1 MSHHRCS
8 HSRLPQGA
16 TFLPSSVSQMAR
28 DELCNALHLYSLLL
42 LRFRAL
48 SIGASLISPA
58 PPPPAVPAPLG
69 VPVAAEQPDE
79 LELLVRDLGQQLRS
93 STWIEDE
100 IARKRASGEPLV
112 RLFDVGS
119 EDPAG
124 GAAALAQ
131 PLPPPKQASSKPPRW
146 AEVRIEE
153 PTAAPSGAPSA
164 PGAAGSQ
171 QSPSCCCQIT

>member
-1 MSHHRCS
+1 
-8 HSRLPQGA
+8 
-16 TFLPSSVSQMAR
+16 MAR

-42 LRFRAL
+42 LRSL
-48 SIGASLISPA
+48 STGASLISPA
-58 PPPPAVPAPLG
+58 PPPAVPAPPLELG
-69 VPVAAEQPDE
+69 MPVAAEQPDE

-131 PLPPPKQASSKPPRW
+131 PLPPPKQASSKPLRW

-153 PTAAPSGAPSA
+153 PTAAPATAAPSA
-164 PGAAGSQ
+164 PEAAGSQ
-171 QSPSCCCQIT
+171 QSQSCCCQIT